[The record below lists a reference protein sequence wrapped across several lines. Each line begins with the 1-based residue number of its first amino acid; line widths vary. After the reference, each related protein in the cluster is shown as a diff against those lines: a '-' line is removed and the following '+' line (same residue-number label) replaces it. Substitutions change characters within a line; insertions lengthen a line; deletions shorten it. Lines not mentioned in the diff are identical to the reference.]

1 MKQTKKMY
9 RILSHLTGFGSC
21 LPVVT
26 AILAFTL
33 LSGCSIRNY
42 EKPEPAAA
50 KESDF
55 ELNRSEKFEAA
66 KPVADWWSNFND
78 PDLDTL
84 MYDALRYNYDVEIA
98 AANIRRTKALLR
110 EAGFNLYPVAD
121 VQGGYTFRVQSARN
135 GLPIIDRGVEIYDF
149 SVDANWQI
157 DLFGRVSQAK
167 EAAKSV
173 YQATIAELNGV
184 YVSVAAEVAA
194 TYIQLRGTQ
203 QRLRVAR
210 QNEEVQEETFKL
222 TQQLVN
228 SGMSPELDSL
238 RARAQLE
245 FTRST
250 IPPLKAQIKSA
261 INRLSVLTGTAPG
274 TLDEWLQEPAQLP
287 SIPETVAL
295 GDAEDMI
302 RRRPD
307 VNRAERELSAA
318 VAEFN
323 VAASDYF
330 PKIDIFGSVGYSAA
344 NIKDLGSSEA
354 LVGVVG
360 PTISWSILDFGRVK
374 ARADAADAETERTLA
389 AFNRT
394 VLEAL
399 EDISSSMADFG
410 EEEERR
416 ARLVEAA
423 NLSERAAELA
433 RERYQAGLTS
443 FLDALEAESTLLE
456 AQDQVVL
463 SNMAVANDLVSIYTS
478 LGGGWQVMSE
488 AETPEEI
495 TGADQEK
502 PEEIRAEN

>member
-1 MKQTKKMY
+1 MTNKGK
-9 RILSHLTGFGSC
+9 LTG
-21 LPVVT
+21 
-26 AILAFTL
+26 ILIIFL
-33 LSGCSIRNY
+33 ILNSCSIRNY

-50 KESDF
+50 KETTF

-78 PDLDTL
+78 SDLDTL
-84 MYDALRYNYDVEIA
+84 IYDALRYNYDVEIA
-98 AANIRRTKALLR
+98 VANIRRTKALLR
-110 EAGFNLYPVAD
+110 EAGFNLYPTGD
-121 VQGGYTFRVQSARN
+121 VQAGYTFTVQSASN

-149 SVDANWQI
+149 SVDVNWQI

-173 YQATIAELNGV
+173 YQATIAELNGI

-203 QRLRVAR
+203 QRLEVAR
-210 QNEEVQEETFKL
+210 QNEEVQESTFNL
-222 TQQLVN
+222 TRQLVN
-228 SGMSPELDSL
+228 SGMSSELDSL
-238 RARAQLE
+238 RAKAQLE
-245 FTRST
+245 FTRSA
-250 IPPLKAQIKSA
+250 IPPLKAQIQSA
-261 INRLSVLTGTAPG
+261 MNRLSVLTGTAPG
-274 TLDEWLQEPAQLP
+274 RLDDWLDESAGLP
-287 SIPETVAL
+287 SIPESVAL
-295 GDAEDMI
+295 GNAEEMI

-307 VNRAERELSAA
+307 VNQAERELSAA

-323 VAASDYF
+323 VAATDFF
-330 PKIDIFGSVGYSAA
+330 PKIDFFGSVGYSAA
-344 NIKDLGSSEA
+344 NIKDLGSSDA
-354 LVGVVG
+354 LVGIVG

-394 VLEAL
+394 VIEAL
-399 EDISSSMADFG
+399 EEISNSMSDFG
-410 EEEERR
+410 REEERR
-416 ARLVEAA
+416 KRLVEAA
-423 NLSERAAELA
+423 SLSARTAELA

-463 SNMAVANDLVSIYTS
+463 SNMAVANDLISIYTS

-488 AETPEEI
+488 SETPEEMAE
-495 TGADQEK
+495 ADEERLESINNEK
-502 PEEIRAEN
+502 